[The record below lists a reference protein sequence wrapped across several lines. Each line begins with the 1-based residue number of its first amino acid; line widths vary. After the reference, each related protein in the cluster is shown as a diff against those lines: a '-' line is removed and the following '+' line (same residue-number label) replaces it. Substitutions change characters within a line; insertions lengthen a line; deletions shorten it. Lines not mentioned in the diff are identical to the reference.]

1 MYWQVHYRD
10 SSGRT
15 RPGIT
20 GTPEECEAHA
30 RSYVGALG
38 ARTEEVDR
46 VSFRG
51 PLIDRGPG
59 LTMAPGL
66 LAWVA
71 PAE

>member
-1 MYWQVHYRD
+1 MYQVHYRD

-20 GTPEECEAHA
+20 GTQEECESHA
-30 RSYVGALG
+30 RSYVGPEG
-38 ARTEEVDR
+38 TRTEEVGR